1 MVYLPAL
8 LILGF
13 VALMALRLARTRKPL
28 AATDHQLLAASRALA
43 LATAVQF
50 VHFSEEWATG
60 FNVRFPAL
68 FGLEPIPGEA
78 FVVFN
83 LAWIAAWLVAV
94 PMLREARAFAFF
106 VAWFLAIAGLLN
118 GIAHPLL
125 AAATGGYFPGL
136 ISSPFIGVAGLYLW
150 RRLNVATSVQ

>member
-1 MVYLPAL
+1 MVYLPGL
-8 LILGF
+8 LILGL
-13 VALMALRLARTRKPL
+13 VALMALHRARTRKPL
-28 AATDHQLLAASRALA
+28 AATDQRLLAASRALA

-68 FGLEPIPGEA
+68 FDLDPIPGEA

-83 LAWIAAWLVAV
+83 LAWIATWLVAI
-94 PMLREARAFAFF
+94 PMLRKARTFAFF

-125 AAATGGYFPGL
+125 AAATDGYFPGL
-136 ISSPFIGVAGLYLW
+136 ISSPFIGVAGLSLW
-150 RRLNVATSVQ
+150 RRLNVATTMQ